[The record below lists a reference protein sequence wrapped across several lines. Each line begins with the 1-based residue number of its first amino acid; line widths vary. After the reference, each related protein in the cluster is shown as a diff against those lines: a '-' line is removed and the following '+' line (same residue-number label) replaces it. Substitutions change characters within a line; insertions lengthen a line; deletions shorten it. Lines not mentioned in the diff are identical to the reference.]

1 MTVTEFINKLSG
13 SNHQIQVRSCL
24 SLECYKRVYYTTT
37 LVSVCGHIRISS
49 GGLAVHKIGAV
60 SFLKKEKT
68 KAVCGL
74 GSTNYGALQN
84 VTSPIIDLLI
94 SLVRYET
101 ICHGQF

>member
-1 MTVTEFINKLSG
+1 MTVTDFINKLSG
-13 SNHQIQVRSCL
+13 SHHQIQVRSFL
-24 SLECYKRVYYTTT
+24 SVECYKRVYYT
-37 LVSVCGHIRISS
+37 LVSVCGYIRISS